1 MHGILL
7 GGTRECHVFDQEG
20 GAMKECQRCE
30 VMIPDHTHHCP
41 HCRKRQPRGEWQLQ
55 AVLLSALLV
64 AAVSV
69 LAETC

>member
-1 MHGILL
+1 
-7 GGTRECHVFDQEG
+7 
-20 GAMKECQRCE
+20 MKECQGCE

-55 AVLLSALLV
+55 AVLLSAALV
-64 AAVSV
+64 TAVAV